1 MRRHRRGRRL
11 LVAPATALVLVVG
24 LASAGCGGSPSA
36 ADAQVATAQT
46 GADGTDGVKAK
57 TKDEAT
63 RKADMEKA
71 GLEFAKC
78 MREHGVD
85 MPDPQTGGGPGGGG
99 GFIMVGPAD
108 EVAAGGTATAGTK
121 VDGEGLP
128 EEFKAADEAC
138 RHILDDLIQEGG
150 PPMDAEA
157 QDRALKF
164 AQCMREH
171 GVDMPDPDFSGGGG
185 GFSIQIGG
193 PDGGIDPGSQTFQ
206 DAQKACGGMFG
217 PGGPGGDEGGVGE
230 VHSITAGAVRS

>member
-11 LVAPATALVLVVG
+11 LVPPALALALAVG
-24 LASAGCGGSPSA
+24 LATAACGGPPT
-36 ADAQVATAQT
+36 ADAQVASAN
-46 GADGTDGVKAK
+46 GTDGVKTKAK
-57 TKDEAT
+57 DAATKN
-63 RKADMEKA
+63 ADAEKA

-85 MPDPQTGGGPGGGG
+85 MPDPRTGGPGEG
-99 GFIMVGPAD
+99 GFIMVGPSDSA
-108 EVAAGGTATAGTK
+108 TATEGEPVAGAG
-121 VDGEGLP
+121 VP
-128 EEFKAADEAC
+128 EEFRAADEAC
-138 RHILDDLIQEGG
+138 RHLLDDLIQDGG

-164 AQCMREH
+164 AKCMREH

-193 PDGGIDPGSQTFQ
+193 DGEGGIDPGSQTFQ

-217 PGGPGGDEGGVGE
+217 PGGEGGAGE
-230 VHSITAGAVRS
+230 VHAITSGEVRS

>member
-1 MRRHRRGRRL
+1 
-11 LVAPATALVLVVG
+11 
-24 LASAGCGGSPSA
+24 
-36 ADAQVATAQT
+36 
-46 GADGTDGVKAK
+46 
-57 TKDEAT
+57 
-63 RKADMEKA
+63 MEKA

-99 GFIMVGPAD
+99 GFIMVGPA
-108 EVAAGGTATAGTK
+108 ESAAVAGDATGGTK

-138 RHILDDLIQEGG
+138 RHILDDLIQDGG

-193 PDGGIDPGSQTFQ
+193 GPDGDGGGIDPGSQTFQ

-217 PGGPGGDEGGVGE
+217 PADRAAARAGWARSTP
-230 VHSITAGAVRS
+230 SPSGAVRS